1 MQRSS
6 DASQRLKKKVPE
18 LYAVLQRNGDLQ
30 LLYFL
35 VEEPLSQ
42 YVDAI
47 FFAKNHPGLFAAE
60 LLNNYEVEARRAGR

>member
-1 MQRSS
+1 M
-6 DASQRLKKKVPE
+6 
-18 LYAVLQRNGDLQ
+18 LQRNGDLQ